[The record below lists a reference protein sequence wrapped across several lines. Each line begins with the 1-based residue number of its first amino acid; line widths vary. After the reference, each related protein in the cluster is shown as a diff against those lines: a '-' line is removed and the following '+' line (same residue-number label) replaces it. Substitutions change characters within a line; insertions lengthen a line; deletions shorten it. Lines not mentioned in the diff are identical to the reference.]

1 MATTSRSGLEV
12 LRLPELLVLIKRTA
26 EWARNRRVLNPREAM
41 VPGEVKDAE
50 ILYARAR
57 AWPLG
62 ERQRRAEPKWRKPG
76 DVEAAFFA
84 LYDTLRS
91 RVYVRARREPKEPD
105 AD

>member
-1 MATTSRSGLEV
+1 MATTSLSGLEV
-12 LRLPELLVLIKRTA
+12 LCLPELLVLIKRTA

-41 VPGEVKDAE
+41 VANEVNEAKV
-50 ILYARAR
+50 LYARAR

-62 ERQRRAEPKWRKPG
+62 EPLRRAEPKWQKPG

-84 LYDTLRS
+84 LYDRLRS
-91 RVYVRARREPKEPD
+91 KMSVRTRREREEPN

>member
-1 MATTSRSGLEV
+1 MATTALSGLEV

-26 EWARNRRVLNPREAM
+26 EWARNRRVLNPGQAM
-41 VPGEVKDAE
+41 VPDEVKEAE
-50 ILYARAR
+50 VLYARAR

-62 ERQRRAEPKWRKPG
+62 KPLRRAEPKWQKPG

-84 LYDTLRS
+84 LHDALRS
-91 RVYVRARREPKEPD
+91 KMSVGTRREREEPN

>member
-1 MATTSRSGLEV
+1 MATASLSGLEGS
-12 LRLPELLVLIKRTA
+12 RLPELLVLIKQTA

-41 VPGEVKDAE
+41 VPDEVKDAE

-62 ERQRRAEPKWRKPG
+62 EPLRRAEPKWRKPG
-76 DVEAAFFA
+76 DVKAAFFA
-84 LYDTLRS
+84 LHEALRS
-91 RVYVRARREPKEPD
+91 RMYVGVRRERKEPD

>member
-1 MATTSRSGLEV
+1 MATTPRSGLEV

-41 VPGEVKDAE
+41 VPDEVKEAE

-57 AWPLG
+57 AWPL
-62 ERQRRAEPKWRKPG
+62 EEPLRRAEPKWQKPG

-84 LYDTLRS
+84 LYEALRS
-91 RVYVRARREPKEPD
+91 RMYVRARRERKGPD